1 MGLGTRMGRL
11 QSGNS
16 PAIIVIFILVSV
28 LVSIFNYY
36 FFTSAVSEHRANE
49 LAALFQ
55 TPDVSFEENAKNILN
70 SRSDVLYVRLIDQEG
85 ILQHSYGNG
94 EDENVE
100 PFPITT
106 EENNTILLGLTGQ
119 DYSSLIMPAVLWSA
133 LIGLGVSIISLLIF
147 SFAASDRTQALE
159 DLISA
164 MKQLSRGDKTAQL
177 ELSSSV
183 DDITMLR
190 VMETFNQMTEN
201 LDITKTSQEE
211 EPSFQPTII
220 GHDQEEEEDYAP
232 QERTITVFVAKIA
245 DFQELSTN
253 MNPEEFTGILEQ
265 FRNEASDIVA
275 NYGGRIEALLKDEV
289 IAVFNSPQELNKPE
303 LRSVCAA
310 VEVLQVLAG
319 ITRERKLDGK
329 TAISGKIGIGL
340 KPIAV
345 YEETGMP
352 HGVRDVTDIA
362 RTISQVA
369 PLWRVIV
376 STEVYNSVSE
386 FVDAREMT
394 MGNDSYY
401 SIVGVEEGIV

>member
-70 SRSDVLYVRLIDQEG
+70 TRSDVLYVRLIDQEG

-220 GHDQEEEEDYAP
+220 AHDQEEEEDYAP